1 MPDFATD
8 SARFNLRVAGVCIE
22 AGKVLLH
29 SEDRIDFWVLPGGR
43 PLLGEIAADA
53 LRREMR
59 EEIAADVE
67 VGRLLWVVENLF
79 TFEGEAFH
87 EIGFYFT
94 MSPPSGLT
102 VQDGVASFTGYEGD
116 IPLRYR
122 WIALEELA
130 AVRVLPAFLPSALTR
145 LPETPRHVI
154 QRD

>member
-87 EIGFYFT
+87 EIGFYF
-94 MSPPSGLT
+94 MMRLP
-102 VQDGVASFTGYEGD
+102 DGFAARHRGSAFTGYEGD
-116 IPLRYR
+116 VPLRFR
-122 WIALEELA
+122 WFALEDLA
-130 AVRVLPAFLPSALTR
+130 TMRLLPALLAEALTR
-145 LPETPRHVI
+145 LPESPLHVI